1 MMSYQTITKRWGNS
15 LGLVIPKNIVEGSH
29 IRENEKVTVLIIKD
43 SQKVLEEIFGIAH
56 GKIKTSSQ
64 KIKDR
69 SRAELYD

>member
-1 MMSYQTITKRWGNS
+1 M
-15 LGLVIPKNIVEGSH
+15 EESH

-43 SQKVLEEIFGIAH
+43 SQKVLQKTFGIAE

-64 KIKDR
+64 KIKNR